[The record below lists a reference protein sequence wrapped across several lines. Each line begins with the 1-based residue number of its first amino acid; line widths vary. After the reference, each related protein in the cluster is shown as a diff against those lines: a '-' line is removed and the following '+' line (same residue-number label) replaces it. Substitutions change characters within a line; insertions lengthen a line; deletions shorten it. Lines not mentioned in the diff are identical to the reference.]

1 MAHGFLSYQDSRGKS
16 GIERALEDYLE
27 KKFKDLKEHLFR
39 ERKKTDQKIDEVS
52 VKVEGPAALGAG
64 QQPLLSGGNQ
74 KAVAAAPLQRMLGG
88 TALQKSIAAGPS
100 AINPEV
106 YGGGLARGGFNGR
119 PLKSE
124 GFVSDRIVNIGSTN
138 LGVER
143 DIGGDDMFVKR
154 MEPVGGDSG
163 EVVQAIDRLTMV
175 TMGLVAATKQQTQVQ
190 QQIAQTQQQEA
201 EKLGRKSLA
210 ASEEF
215 ALEQGGDFSNNAA
228 YMGLGANGMALM
240 GAGGGGSRRGGGPGM
255 GFGGK
260 AMAAR
265 LGRSV
270 MKRGGARAGTRL
282 GIALGGRMSKGLG
295 KGLGKKLGGK
305 AIGKLAGGALAK
317 SLGKKI
323 PLVGLGLGAVFAAQ
337 RALQGDF
344 LGAGLELASGAAST
358 IPGAGTA
365 ASVGIDAA
373 LAAKDMTSFSEGGIP
388 TGDNVVALLNDRP
401 DKKREAVLPL
411 TDKTFLDFGEGIL
424 NAQKKNKNT
433 FAKLQAQGLSQYY
446 DKQSGWSGFIDGFIK
461 VFKQLTGGIKVFGK
475 KLFNWGN
482 DGDDDSSSNDGISGE
497 KGDPK
502 IKLGSSEEA
511 RIAAALVTEG
521 AGGTA
526 STDILQ
532 VLANRMESGKYGKS
546 YTDILSAEGQFAGVF
561 DRYGAGNEEKAIS
574 EFRGISSIEDAA
586 AFAGVSEKVIKQRI
600 ADMRNAELRKS
611 SAEHVGG
618 ALEFRAAPGYYT
630 ANGGERLV
638 EGEMGSDGRFYGS
651 SWRGGSGDN
660 QYLTTAGKDPMLSSG
675 AASVD
680 YDGMTTTPD
689 EKPDEKPDPPAG
701 ADWTKSLNLGNQPF
715 IDFGDD
721 NQFRAAKNGN
731 GGYTITKKTGFLGAR
746 QRIETKGKNLD
757 LKPLLIEAAAKEVS
771 SLNPTTDNDSDK
783 LATTVDNPDALN
795 IASADAQTA
804 SAGATT
810 INYITNNTSG
820 DKSSGGGDDVA
831 LGTNFDG
838 MGPNPIFTTMAFRAA

>member
-265 LGRSV
+265 LGRTV

-344 LGAGLELASGAAST
+344 LGAGL
-358 IPGAGTA
+358 
-365 ASVGIDAA
+365 
-373 LAAKDMTSFSEGGIP
+373 
-388 TGDNVVALLNDRP
+388 
-401 DKKREAVLPL
+401 
-411 TDKTFLDFGEGIL
+411 
-424 NAQKKNKNT
+424 
-433 FAKLQAQGLSQYY
+433 
-446 DKQSGWSGFIDGFIK
+446 
-461 VFKQLTGGIKVFGK
+461 
-475 KLFNWGN
+475 
-482 DGDDDSSSNDGISGE
+482 GISFWCS
-497 KGDPK
+497 
-502 IKLGSSEEA
+502 IYYSWCW
-511 RIAAALVTEG
+511 
-521 AGGTA
+521 
-526 STDILQ
+526 
-532 VLANRMESGKYGKS
+532 YCC
-546 YTDILSAEGQFAGVF
+546 FC
-561 DRYGAGNEEKAIS
+561 RY
-574 EFRGISSIEDAA
+574 
-586 AFAGVSEKVIKQRI
+586 
-600 ADMRNAELRKS
+600 
-611 SAEHVGG
+611 
-618 ALEFRAAPGYYT
+618 
-630 ANGGERLV
+630 
-638 EGEMGSDGRFYGS
+638 
-651 SWRGGSGDN
+651 
-660 QYLTTAGKDPMLSSG
+660 
-675 AASVD
+675 
-680 YDGMTTTPD
+680 
-689 EKPDEKPDPPAG
+689 
-701 ADWTKSLNLGNQPF
+701 
-715 IDFGDD
+715 
-721 NQFRAAKNGN
+721 
-731 GGYTITKKTGFLGAR
+731 
-746 QRIETKGKNLD
+746 
-757 LKPLLIEAAAKEVS
+757 
-771 SLNPTTDNDSDK
+771 
-783 LATTVDNPDALN
+783 
-795 IASADAQTA
+795 
-804 SAGATT
+804 
-810 INYITNNTSG
+810 
-820 DKSSGGGDDVA
+820 
-831 LGTNFDG
+831 
-838 MGPNPIFTTMAFRAA
+838 